1 MQVSDIPLDI
11 SPPGHFPLIKTIN
24 LILTVTLTRILTLLT
39 LTLLTPLLTQTLT
52 EQRRGKVQGEL
63 SRGTVRFPHRASF
76 SATVASFTVL
86 GSIPFALSDIS
97 LVIRVLACRIPLSVV
112 VVHRRYAVD
121 QRNCSVPST
130 NQGRNIY
137 VCCSQ

>member
-76 SATVASFTVL
+76 FGDSCFFYCARL
-86 GSIPFALSDIS
+86 DPF
-97 LVIRVLACRIPLSVV
+97 
-112 VVHRRYAVD
+112 
-121 QRNCSVPST
+121 
-130 NQGRNIY
+130 
-137 VCCSQ
+137 CSQRY